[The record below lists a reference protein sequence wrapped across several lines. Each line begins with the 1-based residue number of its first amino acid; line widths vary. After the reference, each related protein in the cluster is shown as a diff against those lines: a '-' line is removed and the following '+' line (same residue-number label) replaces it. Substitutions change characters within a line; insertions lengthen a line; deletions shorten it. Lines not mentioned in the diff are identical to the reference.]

1 MKEKNK
7 QESVRITECAVFEF
21 AILQSA
27 HNVAMALCA
36 VGYFVNIRNIS
47 GTYTVF
53 VYKRN

>member
-7 QESVRITECAVFEF
+7 QESVMITECAVFEF
-21 AILQSA
+21 GILQNA

-36 VGYFVNIRNIS
+36 GGYFVNIRNIS

-53 VYKRN
+53 IYKRN